1 MRKFLTTL
9 LTVIITVVLAVGAAA
24 GFLLYRK
31 YKPSK
36 ERVDQNSWYQ
46 AAGDEIALFLNSEL
60 VENVRGRYIDGQVYL
75 PLDWVDSA
83 LNERFYW
90 DEENSQLIYTL
101 PDSIVYAD
109 EGTLGNSGK
118 PLLVQQD
125 GQVWLLGGLVSSY
138 TNLRIETFDTDNVH
152 RAFVDTSWEP
162 EQMAVVKK
170 KSELRIRGG
179 VKSAIVSDVDSGAEV
194 IVLEQLDNWSR
205 VRTEDGQVGYLQNS
219 RLKAAEQRTLV
230 STFVEPEYTSISMD
244 EPVVMVWHQVTNR
257 SANQA
262 METLISNTKG
272 VNVIAPTWFMLT
284 DNEGDYTSLADQNY
298 VTQAHAMGLQVWAVL
313 DNFNQG
319 DNVQSEIL
327 FASSSARK
335 KLIATLMKDVAAYG
349 IDGINLDI
357 EGIKSSAGPHYVQ
370 FIREL
375 SVDCRKQ
382 GIVLSIDS
390 YVPSAYS
397 AFYNW
402 AEQGRV
408 ADYVVMMGYDEHY
421 AGGEAGSV
429 ASLGYERQGIED
441 LLKQVPKEKIISA
454 IPFYTRIWKADTEG
468 TSSQSVG
475 ITSAKEWVESNQVPL
490 YWQEELGQYYGE
502 LEKDGAT
509 YSIWMEDERSLEL
522 KMQLIRD
529 NNLAG
534 VACWR
539 LGFEPQDIWDVV
551 KLP

>member
-46 AAGDEIALFLNSEL
+46 AAGDEVALFLNSEL

-162 EQMAVVKK
+162 EQMAAVKK

-205 VRTEDGQVGYLQNS
+205 VRTEDGQVGYLQNN
-219 RLKAAEQRTLV
+219 RLKATEQRTLV
-230 STFVEPEYTSISMD
+230 STFAEPEYTSISMD

-429 ASLGYERQGIED
+429 ASLGYEQHGIED

-454 IPFYTRIWKADTEG
+454 IPFYTRIWKADAEG

-475 ITSAKEWVESNQVPL
+475 ITSAKEWVESNQVSL

-502 LEKDGAT
+502 VEKDGAT

-539 LGFEPQDIWDVV
+539 LGFEPQDIWDIV

>member
-46 AAGDEIALFLNSEL
+46 AAGDEVALFLNSEL

-162 EQMAVVKK
+162 EQMAAVKK

-219 RLKAAEQRTLV
+219 RLKATEQRTLV
-230 STFVEPEYTSISMD
+230 STFAEPEYTSISMD

-298 VTQAHAMGLQVWAVL
+298 VTRAHAMGLQVWAVL

-429 ASLGYERQGIED
+429 ASLGYEQHGIED

-454 IPFYTRIWKADTEG
+454 IPFYTRIWKADAEG

-475 ITSAKEWVESNQVPL
+475 ITSAKEWVESNQVSL
-490 YWQEELGQYYGE
+490 YWQEELGQDYGE
-502 LEKDGAT
+502 VEKDGAT

-539 LGFEPQDIWDVV
+539 LGFEPQDIWDIV

>member
-83 LNERFYW
+83 LNARFYW

-170 KSELRIRGG
+170 KSVLRIRGG

-335 KLIATLMKDVAAYG
+335 RLIATLMKDVAAYG

>member
-46 AAGDEIALFLNSEL
+46 AAGDEVALFLNSEL

-162 EQMAVVKK
+162 EQMAAVKK

-219 RLKAAEQRTLV
+219 RLKATEQRTLV
-230 STFVEPEYTSISMD
+230 STFAEPEYTSISMD

-298 VTQAHAMGLQVWAVL
+298 VTRAHAMGLQVWAVL

-429 ASLGYERQGIED
+429 ASLGYEQHGIED

-454 IPFYTRIWKADTEG
+454 IPFYTRIWKADAEG

-475 ITSAKEWVESNQVPL
+475 ITSAKEWVESNQVSL

-539 LGFEPQDIWDVV
+539 LGFEPQDIWDIV

>member
-335 KLIATLMKDVAAYG
+335 RLIATLMKDVAAYG

>member
-9 LTVIITVVLAVGAAA
+9 LTVIITVVLAVGAVA

-46 AAGDEIALFLNSEL
+46 AAGDEVALFLNSEL
-60 VENVRGRYIDGQVYL
+60 VENIRGRYIDGQVYL

-109 EGTLGNSGK
+109 EGTLGSSGK
-118 PLLVQQD
+118 PLLLKQD

-152 RAFVDTSWEP
+152 RAFVDTVWDP

-179 VKSAIVSDVDSGAEV
+179 VKSAIVSDLDSGAEV

-219 RLKAAEQRTLV
+219 RLKETEQRTLV
-230 STFVEPEYTSISMD
+230 STFAEPEYTSISMD
-244 EPVVMVWHQVTNR
+244 EPVVLVWHQVTNR

-284 DNEGDYTSLADQNY
+284 DNEGDYTSLADQDY
-298 VTQAHAMGLQVWAVL
+298 VTRAHAMGLQVWAVL

-319 DNVQSEIL
+319 ENVQSEIL

-335 KLIATLMKDVAAYG
+335 KLIASLMKDVAAYG

-382 GIVLSIDS
+382 GIVLSVDS

-454 IPFYTRIWKADTEG
+454 IPFYTRIWKEDASG

-475 ITSAKEWVESNQVPL
+475 IASAKEWVESNQVQL

-509 YSIWMEDERSLEL
+509 YSIWMEEERSLEL

-529 NNLAG
+529 NGLAG

>member
-46 AAGDEIALFLNSEL
+46 AAGDEVALFLNSEL

-162 EQMAVVKK
+162 EQMAAVKK
-170 KSELRIRGG
+170 KSQLRIRGG

-205 VRTEDGQVGYLQNS
+205 VRTEDGQVGYLPN
-219 RLKAAEQRTLV
+219 RCLKESEQRTLV
-230 STFVEPEYTSISMD
+230 STFAEPEYTSISMD
-244 EPVVMVWHQVTNR
+244 EPVVLVWHQVTNR

-284 DNEGDYTSLADQNY
+284 DNEGNYTSLADQNY
-298 VTQAHAMGLQVWAVL
+298 VTRAHAMGLQVWAVL

-319 DNVQSEIL
+319 ENVQSEVL

-335 KLIATLMKDVAAYG
+335 KLIASLMKDVAAYG

-382 GIVLSIDS
+382 GIVLSVDS

-454 IPFYTRIWKADTEG
+454 IPFYTRIWKTDADG
-468 TSSQSVG
+468 TSSQSIG
-475 ITSAKEWVESNQVPL
+475 ITSAKEWVESNQVSL

-509 YSIWMEDERSLEL
+509 YSIWMEEERSLEL

-529 NNLAG
+529 NGLAG

-539 LGFEPQDIWDVV
+539 LGFEPQDIWDIV

>member
-46 AAGDEIALFLNSEL
+46 AAGDEVALFLNSEL

-162 EQMAVVKK
+162 EQMAAVKK

-219 RLKAAEQRTLV
+219 RLKATEQRTLV

-468 TSSQSVG
+468 TSTQSVG

>member
-46 AAGDEIALFLNSEL
+46 AAGDEVALFLNSEL

-109 EGTLGNSGK
+109 GETLGNSGK

-194 IVLEQLDNWSR
+194 IVLEKLDNWSR

-219 RLKAAEQRTLV
+219 RLKATEQRTLV

-429 ASLGYERQGIED
+429 ASLGYERQGIEN

-475 ITSAKEWVESNQVPL
+475 ITSAKEWVESNQVSL

-502 LEKDGAT
+502 VEKDGAT

-529 NNLAG
+529 NGLAG

>member
-162 EQMAVVKK
+162 EQMAAVKK

-502 LEKDGAT
+502 LEKDGVT

>member
-162 EQMAVVKK
+162 EQMAAVKK

-219 RLKAAEQRTLV
+219 RLKATEQRTLV

-335 KLIATLMKDVAAYG
+335 RLIATLMKDVAAYG

>member
-46 AAGDEIALFLNSEL
+46 AAGDEVALFLNSEL

-125 GQVWLLGGLVSSY
+125 GQVCLLGGLVSSY

-219 RLKAAEQRTLV
+219 RLKATEQRTLV